1 MVVGST
7 LLLTALCLGAT
18 PSAAQDDRPEVAS
31 LQGTWLVESA
41 HEGGQPIPKDRREKA
56 KLVIEGSRFTL
67 QDGQMTSKGELTLH
81 FTQKPKA
88 ADVFVEVPGN
98 ETVGIL
104 AIYKLEKD
112 TLTICLTKVKQRPT
126 EFKTV
131 LGDPNTVLVMKRKPE
146 PKPPH

>member
-1 MVVGST
+1 MVVGPT
-7 LLLTALCLGAT
+7 LLLMALCLSAT
-18 PSAAQDDRPEVAS
+18 PDAAQDDRQEVANI
-31 LQGTWLVESA
+31 QGTWLVETA
-41 HEGGQPIPKDRREKA
+41 HEGGQPIPKERREKA
-56 KLVIEGSRFTL
+56 RLIIDGSRFTL
-67 QDGQMTSKGELTLH
+67 HDGESTFKGELTLH

-104 AIYKLEKD
+104 AIYKLEKE

-131 LGDPNTVLVMKRKPE
+131 LGDPNAILVMKRKAE